1 MKHSSVTRV
10 GEGRRAITVSTL
22 CIVSYL
28 VSYILRN
35 LLAVFNP
42 QMVGSGAFTE
52 GMTAALS
59 SVYMISY
66 ATGQLVMGA
75 AGDYLHPRLMVS
87 TGLLAA
93 GGAMLA
99 FSAVPVGVLSFI
111 FYALLGLALSMLRGP
126 IVRLI
131 TGSCTLAHARLANLF
146 LSFAGFV
153 GPLIAG
159 LFILRFTYRE
169 TYAAVGC
176 FSILMAATFF
186 FLETFL
192 ERRGYVHLPAS
203 VKAGGANASLRTL
216 FREDKLG
223 AYLLLAMTVEI
234 TAASVNHWLT
244 LYMTESLSMT
254 ESAAAT
260 MYSVLSLLRAL
271 ATFAS
276 LPLFYVL
283 GRRVHRVLVL
293 SFGTAGAL
301 FLAMF
306 LSPVRVLSL
315 GCLVVAEIA
324 TSISSAAVW
333 SIYLPSLASRGR
345 VSGVNGLMDA
355 AGYFVAA
362 LANLVFVP
370 IAAAASYG
378 GLLLT
383 WCAVCVLSVVIAVF
397 AGVKPQRKDA
407 ELPSE
412 TTNSAVETEQT

>member
-1 MKHSSVTRV
+1 MKPSSVTHARDA
-10 GEGRRAITVSTL
+10 RRAITVSTL
-22 CIVSYL
+22 CIASYL

-42 QMVGSGAFTE
+42 QMIGSGAFTE

-66 ATGQLVMGA
+66 ATGQLVMGM
-75 AGDYLHPRLMVS
+75 AGDYLHPRLMIT
-87 TGLLAA
+87 TGLLTA

-99 FSAVPVGVLSFI
+99 FSAVPVGLLSYV
-111 FYALLGLALSMLRGP
+111 FYALLGLALAMLRGP

-159 LFILRFTYRE
+159 LFVLRFTYRE

-176 FSILMAATFF
+176 LSVLMALAFF
-186 FLETFL
+186 FLETLL
-192 ERRGYVHLPAS
+192 ERRGYVCLP
-203 VKAGGANASLRTL
+203 VNTQQGGQNASFRTL

-223 AYLLLAMTVEI
+223 AYLLLAMAVEI
-234 TAASVNHWLT
+234 TTASVNHWLT
-244 LYMTESLSMT
+244 LYMTEALSMT
-254 ESAAAT
+254 ESASAT
-260 MYSVLSLLRAL
+260 TYSLLLLLRAL
-271 ATFAS
+271 ATFVS
-276 LPLFYVL
+276 LPLFYTL

-293 SFGTAGAL
+293 SFGVAGVL
-301 FLAMF
+301 FLVMF
-306 LSPVRVLSL
+306 LSPVHALSL

-324 TSISSAAVW
+324 TSIASAAVW
-333 SIYLPSLASRGR
+333 SIYLPSLSSRGR

-370 IAAAASYG
+370 IKAAASFG
-378 GLLLT
+378 GLLLS
-383 WCAVCVLSVVIAVF
+383 WCAVCAISVGIAAL
-397 AGVKPQRKDA
+397 AGRRACEGGAKDA
-407 ELPSE
+407 PQSPSE
-412 TTNSAVETEQT
+412 PTEETK